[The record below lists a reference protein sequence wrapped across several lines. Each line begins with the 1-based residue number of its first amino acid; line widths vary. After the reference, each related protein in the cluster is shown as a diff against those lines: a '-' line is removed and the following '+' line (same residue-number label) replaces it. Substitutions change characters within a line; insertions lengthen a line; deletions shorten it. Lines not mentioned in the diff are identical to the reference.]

1 MGPQRRHRVGAGAHA
16 ERGPRLPC
24 VGRKATAMQLSI
36 FEERALL
43 ARVGMGLGLGLGL
56 GLGQGAALSLAL
68 ALCLSLALSRS
79 SAERVCHA
87 SRSVAVRPAP
97 TTAASRRRTLSR
109 C

>member
-1 MGPQRRHRVGAGAHA
+1 
-16 ERGPRLPC
+16 
-24 VGRKATAMQLSI
+24 MQLSI

-56 GLGQGAALSLAL
+56 GLGQGAALSVAL
-68 ALCLSLALSRS
+68 TLCLSLTLSRS